1 MPVMKRSK
9 LQNFIFLLKMW
20 SNVSNGFVLSIEEVD
35 QQRNTLLCEL
45 HFKEKHLQRDEKC
58 ILQWS
63 MNPVPT
69 VYHQKLL
76 SKPPSLPTQQTIR
89 SLSRKRSFP
98 DEFSAF
104 QQRCIITTFQD

>member
-1 MPVMKRSK
+1 
-9 LQNFIFLLKMW
+9 MW
-20 SNVSNGFVLSIEEVD
+20 SNVSNGFVLSIEEVG

-63 MNPVPT
+63 MNLVPT
-69 VYHQKLL
+69 VYPQKLL
-76 SKPPSLPTQQTIR
+76 SKPSLLPTQQTIR

-98 DEFSAF
+98 DEFSTF
-104 QQRCIITTFQD
+104 QQRGIITTFQD